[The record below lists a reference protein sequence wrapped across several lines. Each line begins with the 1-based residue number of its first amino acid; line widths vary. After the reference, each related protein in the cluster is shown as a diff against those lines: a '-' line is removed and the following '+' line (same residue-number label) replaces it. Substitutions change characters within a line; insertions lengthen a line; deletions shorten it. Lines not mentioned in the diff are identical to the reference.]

1 MEQSTEAHSSG
12 SHSSSAATQTVLPT
26 AISAQHVQQRTAEQV
41 IDVLDDAGTGAQQ
54 RTVGQ
59 VVDAPT
65 ETGTAETVPAET
77 EPATHP
83 LDGVPLGVTHRV
95 ERPEVRAKRAPRPP
109 LLEVSLSR
117 SVRLELERVRY
128 EQAAQRRF
136 KRARA
141 RSAERKAL

>member
-1 MEQSTEAHSSG
+1 MEQSTEAPQQRQPQQLCSDTDG
-12 SHSSSAATQTVLPT
+12 APDCDSAK
-26 AISAQHVQQRTAEQV
+26 HVQQRTAEQV
-41 IDVLDDAGTGAQQ
+41 IDVLDDAGTSAQQ

-136 KRARA
+136 NRARA